1 MSHIPSVNNPHVPV
15 LTGDKKNM
23 DFWYFTPRYLTKVE
37 INFRKSNND
46 CKFLGL
52 HETGKILVKFL
63 YLTAF
68 N

>member
-1 MSHIPSVNNPHVPV
+1 MSHTPSVNNPQVPV
-15 LTGDKKNM
+15 LTGDKKTM

-37 INFRKSNND
+37 INFRKSNNA

-52 HETGKILVKFL
+52 LEAGKIVVKFL
-63 YLTAF
+63 YLTAL